1 MSTPSRSG
9 IAALVRCAIDQ
20 RRPKMRLQR
29 WLSVVAVSLVT
40 LGMLATTAEA
50 AAPAV
55 TFTPTSLTFAA
66 QAIGTT
72 SAPQSVTVANTGNAS
87 LFINSA
93 AVPNTLHFTVVADGC
108 SGLTLAIGGSCS
120 VSIVFSPK
128 AAGTLTAQL
137 VVTDNAPNSP
147 QTAALTGTTPAGQPA
162 PALAIDT

>member
-29 WLSVVAVSLVT
+29 RLCVVAVSLVT
-40 LGMLATTAEA
+40 LGVLATRGEA

-87 LFINSA
+87 LFISSA
-93 AVPNTLHFTVVADGC
+93 AVPNTLDFTVVDDGC
-108 SGLTLAIGGSCS
+108 SGLTIAAGAGCT
-120 VSIVFSPK
+120 VSITFSPSQ
-128 AAGTLTAQL
+128 AGTRTAAFTL
-137 VVTDNAPNSP
+137 TDNAPNSP
-147 QTAALTGTTPAGQPA
+147 QTVP
-162 PALAIDT
+162 